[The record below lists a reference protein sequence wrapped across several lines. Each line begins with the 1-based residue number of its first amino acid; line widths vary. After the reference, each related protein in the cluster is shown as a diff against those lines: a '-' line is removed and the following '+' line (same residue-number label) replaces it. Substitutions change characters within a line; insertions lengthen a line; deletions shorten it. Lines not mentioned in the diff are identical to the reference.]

1 MMANLM
7 IGIVDDVWSVQIE
20 NVPGLIWEFKGAD
33 LATQATWVREFA
45 TQMSEGAAEFAVSA
59 LDGVGFDELAV
70 TIETLFGDTT
80 GILLE
85 GQVAFLLG
93 ADEDAALIDFLV
105 QAGAALLEFL

>member
-1 MMANLM
+1 
-7 IGIVDDVWSVQIE
+7 
-20 NVPGLIWEFKGAD
+20 
-33 LATQATWVREFA
+33 
-45 TQMSEGAAEFAVSA
+45 
-59 LDGVGFDELAV
+59 V